1 MAGKVHKAI
10 GILGVATFLLVI
22 LGGCASTPPPPP
34 PPQQDML
41 DILGRQSPDMTLH
54 GQATGPLVK
63 ADAIPVAHTPKDG
76 YTVFPDLVLKDCNEP
91 IAPGIPDISGLWV
104 SYTGGNSVD
113 HMERIE
119 QAGNRVVI
127 TSKGVIHDMV
137 ADGTAEHGVN
147 DVTEVNYKTPVHV
160 AAKFEKGGLSLYPFG
175 LFAYATRRLEGNEL
189 VLHWGS
195 KIVRMKRV
203 PYSLLP
209 WLLAHGAR

>member
-10 GILGVATFLLVI
+10 GKFRFTAFLLV
-22 LGGCASTPPPPP
+22 LLSGCVSPP
-34 PPQQDML
+34 PPQQYML
-41 DILGRQSPDMTLH
+41 DALSRQNPDMTLH

-63 ADAIPVAHTPKDG
+63 ADAIPVAHTPAGG
-76 YTVFPDLVLKDCNEP
+76 YTDFPELVLKECNEP
-91 IAPGIPDISGLWV
+91 PAPEIPDISGLWV

-119 QAGNRVVI
+119 QAGYRIVI
-127 TSKGVIHDMV
+127 TSTGVIHDMV
-137 ADGTAEHGVN
+137 ADGTLEHGVN
-147 DVTEVNYKTPVHV
+147 DVTEVDHKTPIRV
-160 AAKFEKGGLSLYPFG
+160 AAKFEKEGLNLYPYG
-175 LFAYATRRLEGNEL
+175 AFAYATRRLEGDEL

-209 WLLAHGAR
+209 WLIAHGAK